1 VGIYLQHIPRTNLPR
16 NTTPLALSRH
26 NCPDHP
32 LYPQVHNE
40 PHFLYV
46 IAWLSC
52 TTHYSLCILMPLA
65 AHHLCPTCTLIGC
78 LLSSHW
84 LQTRS
89 SQGKQETLGS
99 PLLSWRRKS
108 DLGRG
113 HFQVCLL
120 WEFTLSQHFLLL
132 SGNTFYE
139 RLELDDTKISLFNLQ
154 CNFIFIS
161 GPN

>member
-1 VGIYLQHIPRTNLPR
+1 VGYSGQTCPATPQPWPCLDITALITCCVPPGSQWATFPVGNCMAFLHPSELP
-16 NTTPLALSRH
+16 LH
-26 NCPDHP
+26 
-32 LYPQVHNE
+32 
-40 PHFLYV
+40 
-46 IAWLSC
+46 
-52 TTHYSLCILMPLA
+52 
-65 AHHLCPTCTLIGC
+65 AHATCCSHLCPTCTLIC
-78 LLSSHW
+78 RLLPSHL

-99 PLLSWRRKS
+99 SLLYWRRKS

-113 HFQVCLL
+113 HFQLCLL
-120 WEFTLSQHFLLL
+120 WEFTLRQHFLVL

-154 CNFIFIS
+154 CNFISIS